1 MKKAMT
7 IRLRGLRAADKF
19 GQTTVAIVLQQFCAL
34 GFGTSGLHSTD
45 EITHL
50 AFHRPAERERVGAVA
65 HRK

>member
-19 GQTTVAIVLQQFCAL
+19 GQTTVQIVLQLFRGHSR

-45 EITHL
+45 EQCTSPFTGL
-50 AFHRPAERERVGAVA
+50 
-65 HRK
+65 RKVQVTLR